1 MITMSSAMSHL
12 LRFRSGIIGVLVV
25 ALGFLL
31 GGCSAV
37 RLAYDQGPML
47 VYWRLDSHLD
57 LDAEQAVAARAAVA
71 RWFAWHRATQ
81 LPEYAAM
88 LDQLAADAA
97 GELGADRVCQ
107 RGEAVRRLVAQ
118 AWEHAVP
125 ALADLGR
132 TLRPAQIDRLEERYR
147 RQDEE
152 FRRDYLQD
160 DPAERAR
167 ALLERTTSPLE
178 MLYGP
183 LNDAQRTAVV
193 SSLAVSPLDP
203 LRWFAERQARQRDR
217 VAALRRLTA
226 QGAEPAAFREV
237 MATIGDQAMQSPR
250 PAYQAYAARLEAHNC
265 AAYARWH
272 GLMTP
277 TQRRHAVERLRAWA
291 EDARVLSGE
300 RSSEAAH
307 SGR

>member
-1 MITMSSAMSHL
+1 MSHL
-12 LRFRSGIIGVLVV
+12 LRFRTGIIGVLVA
-25 ALGFLL
+25 ALGCLL

-47 VYWRLDSHLD
+47 VYWRLDSHVD
-57 LDAEQAVAARAAVA
+57 LDAEQSAAARAAIA

-88 LDQLAADAA
+88 LELLAADAA

-107 RGEAVRRLVAQ
+107 RGEAVRHLIARGWLN
-118 AWEHAVP
+118 AVP
-125 ALADLGR
+125 GLADLGR

-160 DPAERAR
+160 DPAERAQ
-167 ALLERTTSPLE
+167 ALLERTISPLE
-178 MLYGP
+178 TLYGP
-183 LNDAQRTAVV
+183 LNDTQRRAVV

-203 LRWFAERQARQRDR
+203 VRWFAERQARQHDR

-226 QGAEPAAFREV
+226 QAADLAAFREV
-237 MATIGDQAMQSPR
+237 MATIGDQSILSPR

-272 GLMTP
+272 NLMTP

-291 EDARVLSGE
+291 EDARVLSSA
-300 RSSEAAH
+300 RAADAAAAAY